1 MSEPVNTNSPA
12 PVVEEQLPIVE
23 GTFGDAPP
31 AVEAKPV
38 EPVPGSEKPNTT
50 LPTIQP
56 PEQLPDKIGEHDL
69 LKAFKLQTDE
79 ISEHEPEKPAEK
91 QSEQAKPAP
100 AKSVKGVS
108 NPLQALDEADVEAK
122 SRDFSGI
129 SEEHQPLFRK
139 MSNDAFTLAKRAY
152 IERAELATKVKELE
166 SKTIPQSY
174 LENPNAYI
182 LSPDYMQA
190 ARSVKQTEAIAGHW
204 RQQLAKMRS
213 GEKITDLIQDAD
225 GNIKQSEPFAATA
238 ETEAQLIAAIAD
250 ATQRAQQARMQA
262 DNIRE
267 TFSERVK
274 STVTQVKEAESRL
287 FPGFDDEKHP
297 SKPIMQKLSGDIPTA
312 FQGHPLTPL
321 LLKSMAAV
329 VMMVEKAKGLEAEL
343 KKASTVKADAAKAQ
357 PTVRSLGSSNAAG
370 AKPTMSYAEMNQ
382 YLEMP

>member
-1 MSEPVNTNSPA
+1 MSEPVSTNSPA
-12 PVVEEQLPIVE
+12 PAAEEQLPIVE
-23 GTFGDAPP
+23 GTFGDVPP
-31 AVEAKPV
+31 ATEAKPV
-38 EPVPGSEKPNTT
+38 EHVPGSEKPSTT

-79 ISEHEPEKPAEK
+79 VSEHEPEPEKPAEK
-91 QSEQAKPAP
+91 PVEKVKLAP
-100 AKSVKGVS
+100 AVVQPTKPV
-108 NPLQALDEADVEAK
+108 VEDA
-122 SRDFSGI
+122 RDFTGI
-129 SEEHQPLFRK
+129 AEEHQPLFRK

-152 IERAELATKVKELE
+152 IERSELATKVKELE

-204 RQQLAKMRS
+204 RQQLAKMRN

-225 GNIKQSEPFAATA
+225 GNIKQSEPFTATA

-250 ATQRAQQARMQA
+250 ATQRSQQARMQA

-297 SKPIMQKLSGDIPTA
+297 SKPIMQKLSADIPTA

-343 KKASTVKADAAKAQ
+343 TKAKTAKADAAKAQ
-357 PTVRSLGSSNAAG
+357 PTIRSLGSSNAAG
-370 AKPTMSYAEMNQ
+370 AKPTMSYDEMNR